1 MKKLHTFLILL
12 TAMTTMA
19 SSQALAD
26 LKIGIAAEPYPPFTS
41 KDTAGKWVGWEIDFI
56 NALCT
61 QLNEKCEITETAW
74 DGIIP
79 ALTAKK
85 IDVILASM
93 SITAKRKEIIN
104 FSNPYY
110 SATPLMIG
118 VKDGDADITPA
129 HLAGKTIGVQA
140 ASIHAAYASKY
151 FAAQSTVKEY
161 PTQDEANQDLVAGRV
176 DYVLANGLAL
186 DSFLKSEPGACC
198 EGKGAVP
205 PDAAVL
211 GEGVGLGIRKEDV
224 DLQTR
229 LNKGISDLAV
239 AGSFAKITE
248 QNGLTGQLIVPAK

>member
-1 MKKLHTFLILL
+1 MRKFRNVLMMLGALSIMGT
-12 TAMTTMA
+12 
-19 SSQALAD
+19 SQALAD

-41 KDTAGKWVGWEIDFI
+41 QDPSGKWVGWEIDFI

-61 QLNEKCEITETAW
+61 QMNEKCEITGTAW

-79 ALTAKK
+79 ALSVKK

-93 SITAKRKEIIN
+93 SITAKRQEIIN

-118 VKDGDADITPA
+118 AKDGDADISPE

-140 ASIHAAYASKY
+140 ASIHANYASKY
-151 FAAQSTVKEY
+151 FSGASTVKEY

-186 DSFLKSEPGACC
+186 DSFLKSEPGVCC

-205 PDAAVL
+205 PDVTVL
-211 GEGVGLGIRKEDV
+211 GEGVGLGLRKEDV
-224 DLQTR
+224 DLQAR
-229 LNKGISDLAV
+229 INVGISALAA
-239 AGSFAKITE
+239 AGTFAKITE
-248 QNGLTGQLIVPAK
+248 ENGLTGQIILPAK

>member
-1 MKKLHTFLILL
+1 MRKFRNVLIMLGAL
-12 TAMTTMA
+12 STMGTG
-19 SSQALAD
+19 QALAD

-56 NALCT
+56 NALCV
-61 QLNEKCEITETAW
+61 QLNETCEITETAW

-79 ALTAKK
+79 ALSVKK

-93 SITAKRKEIIN
+93 SITAKRQEIIN

-118 VKDGDADITPA
+118 VKDGDVDISPA
-129 HLAGKTIGVQA
+129 HLAGKIIGVQA
-140 ASIHAAYASKY
+140 ASIHANYASKY
-151 FAAQSTVKEY
+151 FASTSTIKEY

-186 DSFLKSEPGACC
+186 ESFLKSEGGVCC

-205 PDAAVL
+205 PDVSIL
-211 GEGVGLGIRKEDV
+211 GEGVGLGMRKEDV
-224 DLQTR
+224 ELQTR
-229 LNKGISDLAV
+229 INAGISALAA
-239 AGSFAKITE
+239 AGTFTKITD
-248 QNGLTGQLIVPAK
+248 QYGLTGQLIVPTK